1 MKKLSIVEKATCL
14 NCGEEFT
21 RAQESDREICARC
34 IGDMILL
41 LHPQVRWLPIVNTLL
56 LEIERRMRIDRR

>member
-14 NCGEEFT
+14 NCGEGFT

-41 LHPQVRWLPIVNTLL
+41 LHPQVRWLSILDKILL
-56 LEIERRMRIDRR
+56 GA